1 MRTYNSSSLEEF
13 LTLLMTYHVIFR
25 SEILVMGHARARSH
39 LHMRD
44 LHLHTRS
51 QIASRSDQ
59 LSIFSYSHMTTA
71 GIATLALIFAINI
84 LSSSTCSSS
93 LLSSVT
99 TMSQFMVVDGRPR
112 IPGIRDWLRPAQIQ
126 LQFEDSSSLNF
137 QLVDVD
143 VESTNSNSD
152 PDLESLGWPFN
163 LPESK
168 YSPHLRNT
176 PSPRKFRSVLWHL

>member
-1 MRTYNSSSLEEF
+1 MW
-13 LTLLMTYHVIFR
+13 
-25 SEILVMGHARARSH
+25 HAHARSH
-39 LHMRD
+39 LHMWD

-71 GIATLALIFAINI
+71 GIVTLALIFAINI
-84 LSSSTCSSS
+84 LQWAEFKYFPSYHQS
-93 LLSSVT
+93 

-112 IPGIRDWLRPAQIQ
+112 IPGIRNWLRPAQIQ

-176 PSPRKFRSVLWHL
+176 PSPRKSRSVLWHL